1 LAFAVADIFGSLN
14 GPPGISLARKNTTD
28 TRTNTVTMDIP
39 TRFSIYFFIGSRS
52 FNYGNIP
59 NPVVPAAGYGSFIR
73 QAATGYVLRFRNP
86 AALPDPE
93 AQVLQSSSKVFQYVL
108 DR

>member
-1 LAFAVADIFGSLN
+1 
-14 GPPGISLARKNTTD
+14 
-28 TRTNTVTMDIP
+28 
-39 TRFSIYFFIGSRS
+39 YFFIGSRS